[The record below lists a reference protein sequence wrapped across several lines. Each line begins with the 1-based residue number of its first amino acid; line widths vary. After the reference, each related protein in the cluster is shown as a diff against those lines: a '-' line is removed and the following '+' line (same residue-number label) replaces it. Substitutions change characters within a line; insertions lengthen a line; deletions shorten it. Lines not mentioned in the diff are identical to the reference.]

1 MQTVSNTQSST
12 LAKTVAKP
20 LHVLISAPK
29 KRIDLLEIMFKFSF
43 YSAKQLYHLSMNVGS
58 PTASTKG
65 FHFETIVIILVMAKC
80 FPEIP
85 YTSVM
90 DGRIGSSVSIKS
102 IARLLENPIGQ
113 GDNPSDFTIQ
123 TGKTTVVG
131 SCKHYAGSIS
141 VADTDI
147 CKLNA
152 ELDHK
157 GITNRK
163 IALFVKDKTKI
174 QKVKHDDSHLASVFD
189 QIQKDGLVFDE
200 TDVLRAL
207 IRFQKTYC
215 STEARLQIR
224 SVKEL
229 VEQIDADC
237 LGNTRKRLCVK
248 LHQAITRL
256 KFQKLI
262 KQTRTFEWCIAHIM
276 RSGKSITILLLC
288 KYLLETQ
295 GTKRILVMTSV
306 PATLESFKNDMNTF
320 IEFKN
325 INFKTQDEFAEVD
338 ESFSGI
344 VFCSTQFLKKDGQ
357 TTEKKKILKKYKFD
371 AIFMDECQLGGA
383 TEKTQNNIMNVDV
396 EAQSSMD
403 NDVLDAV
410 DEIKQGI
417 RIRVLVSGTADST
430 CRALGIHQK
439 SVWDLEDQNAMK
451 HIMSNDVSQVEKNE
465 HMEFMSYRHGVE
477 FLECFNNQTLNRD
490 YSKCPTQV
498 LIRHTVS
505 PKFAKMI
512 EEHNR
517 ENNTKL
523 GYDCAELFS
532 LSQEMVVPD
541 KENPTGRKV
550 QYKEKFAICE
560 KNNGTKVLKG
570 FLNTIISNDMN
581 DTTSIMHHIETTQSR
596 YGSRISTE
604 ENPLLFLVYLP
615 VNTGNGNIHMIQ
627 NTLKKFIED
636 NGLWSN
642 YHVASSNAQDTHG
655 GATYTDFVNSELAK
669 TKRLGKTGCVL
680 LLGNQGTVGITYKEC
695 DATIHLDSGM
705 NLDAMKQRMA
715 RALTDADGKT
725 IGINV
730 DMHIQRT
737 YTFVLDKIH
746 TFRRATNTDKTYPE
760 ILQYM
765 LTRNIFL
772 FNPHEINFGNI
783 RNDEIHAYYKHQI
796 DEVMK
801 SGIVDDSVL
810 LDQILCEDSF
820 RSIIRGYQHS
830 RVLQHQVINPIL
842 NGLHPDV
849 PTAEPDKV
857 LQNSYTLPPKPDAP
871 QTTEPSPEQIP
882 PEKMEEIINITFD
895 ICRSFLF
902 PLLAIISRV
911 FDSEIQTFSN
921 IFTNP
926 KTKTLLLHLLKDKKI
941 DLNEET
947 YPIFIDAV
955 NTIIDANMEIVNN
968 IREIYRTND
977 PLRYRELI
985 AKHFIPTETERKGNA
1000 EVPTPVPLVNDML
1013 NKMPAEFWKTPKKV
1027 FEPCCGKGNFVL
1039 GIFDK
1044 FWEGLADSIPDE
1056 IERCRVI
1063 MTECIYYADLT
1074 ALNVFITT
1082 EIMKCHVQSYCGLT
1096 VLDYEFNRFVGDT
1109 LKLDVTE
1116 QWGIPIEQFAT
1127 IGNPPYSTDPSKP
1140 DTKPLYDKF
1149 ILKYINCRFLLFVVP
1164 SRWFIGGKGLD
1175 YFREFM
1181 VKRTD
1186 IVLIQHVDD
1195 ATTWFGNSVS
1205 IEGGVNYF
1213 LKDSNYTGECVFN
1226 GTPYNLSKYDC
1237 IIKPKYH
1244 TLVDIVSAMN
1254 SVSTLYKGR
1263 FFGIETNE
1271 TERFSDTG
1279 KVKCFVSLQKSK
1291 NRCKYIDN
1299 YEFTESNTFW
1309 KVITAEANG
1318 KSPKFGEKFIGNPHE
1333 IHTGSYISFR
1343 VNNENEAKSLLSYF
1357 DTKFANHMLSIRK
1370 ISQHINANV
1379 CKWIPLL
1386 PLDRTW
1392 SDESVCEYLNID
1404 KSLYM

>member
-1 MQTVSNTQSST
+1 
-12 LAKTVAKP
+12 
-20 LHVLISAPK
+20 
-29 KRIDLLEIMFKFSF
+29 
-43 YSAKQLYHLSMNVGS
+43 
-58 PTASTKG
+58 
-65 FHFETIVIILVMAKC
+65 
-80 FPEIP
+80 
-85 YTSVM
+85 
-90 DGRIGSSVSIKS
+90 
-102 IARLLENPIGQ
+102 
-113 GDNPSDFTIQ
+113 
-123 TGKTTVVG
+123 
-131 SCKHYAGSIS
+131 
-141 VADTDI
+141 
-147 CKLNA
+147 
-152 ELDHK
+152 
-157 GITNRK
+157 
-163 IALFVKDKTKI
+163 
-174 QKVKHDDSHLASVFD
+174 LASVFD

-200 TDVLRAL
+200 TDVIRAL
-207 IRFQKTYC
+207 IRFQNTYC

-229 VEQIDADC
+229 VERIDADC

-256 KFQKLI
+256 KFEKLI
-262 KQTRTFEWCIAHIM
+262 NQTRTFEWCIAHIM

-288 KYLLETQ
+288 KYLLEIQ

-306 PATLESFKNDMNTF
+306 PATLESFISDLNTY
-320 IEFKN
+320 IDFKN

-383 TEKTQNNIMNVDV
+383 TEKTQNNIMNVDI
-396 EAQSSMD
+396 EPQSSMD
-403 NDVLDAV
+403 NDVLDIV

-451 HIMSNDVSQVEKNE
+451 RIMSNDVSQVEKNE
-465 HMEFMSYRHGVE
+465 YMEFMTYRHGVE
-477 FLECFNNQTLNRD
+477 FLDCFNDQTLNRD

-523 GYDCAELFS
+523 GYDCVELFS
-532 LSQEMVVPD
+532 LSQESVAPD
-541 KENPTGRKV
+541 NETPDNCKV
-550 QYKEKFAICE
+550 QYIEKFAIC
-560 KNNGTKVLKG
+560 KTNNGIKVLKG

-581 DTTSIMHHIETTQSR
+581 DTTSIMHHIETTQSQ

-615 VNTGNGNIHMIQ
+615 VNTGNGNIYMLQ
-627 NTLKKFIED
+627 NTLKKFIHD

-642 YHVASSNAQDTHG
+642 YHVASSSSQDTHG
-655 GATYTDFVNSELAK
+655 GATYNNFVKGLMLE

-695 DATIHLDSGM
+695 DATIHLDNGM

-730 DMHIQRT
+730 DMNIQRT

-746 TFRRATNTDKTYPE
+746 QYRHATNTTKTYPE

-765 LTRNIFL
+765 FKRNIFL
-772 FNPHEINFGNI
+772 FNPHEINFGNV
-783 RNDEIHAYYKHQI
+783 RSDEIHAYYKRQI

-801 SGIVDDSVL
+801 SGVVDDSVL

-820 RSIIRGYQHS
+820 RNIIRGYQHS
-830 RVLQHQVINPIL
+830 RVIQQQVINPIL

-857 LQNSYTLPPKPDAP
+857 LQNSYTLPPSAEP
-871 QTTEPSPEQIP
+871 TTPSPEQIS
-882 PEKMEEIINITFD
+882 PEKMEEIINITFE
-895 ICRSFLF
+895 ICRTFLF
-902 PLLAIISRV
+902 PLLAMISRV
-911 FDSEIQTFSN
+911 FDSEIQTFAN

-926 KTKTLLLHLLKDKKI
+926 KTKSLLINLLKDKKI

-947 YPIFIDAV
+947 YSVFIDAV

-968 IREIYRTND
+968 IREIYRTTD

-1013 NKMPAEFWKTPKKV
+1013 HKMPAEFWTTPKKV

-1044 FWEGLADSIPDE
+1044 FWKGLAETIPDE
-1056 IERCRVI
+1056 IERCRII

-1074 ALNVFITT
+1074 PLNVFITT
-1082 EIMKCHVQSYCGLT
+1082 EIMKCHVQSYCGLK
-1096 VLDYEFNRFVGDT
+1096 VLDYEFNRYVGDT
-1109 LKLDVTE
+1109 LKLDIE
-1116 QWGIPIEQFAT
+1116 QQWRIPIEQFAA

-1149 ILKYINCRFLLFVVP
+1149 ILKYINCSFLLFVVP

-1181 VKRTD
+1181 LKRTD
-1186 IVLIQHVDD
+1186 IVFIQHTDD
-1195 ATTWFGNSVS
+1195 ATAWFGKSVS

-1213 LKDSNYTGECVFN
+1213 LKDSHHTGECVFN
-1226 GTPYNLSKYDC
+1226 GLSYNLSKYDC

-1244 TLVDIVSAMN
+1244 ALVDIVSTMN

-1271 TERFSDTG
+1271 TACFSDTG
-1279 KVKCFVSLQKSK
+1279 RIKCFVSLQKSK
-1291 NRCKYIDN
+1291 DRCKYIDN

-1309 KVITAEANG
+1309 KVITTEANG
-1318 KSPKFGEKFIGNPHE
+1318 KSPKFGEKFIGKPDE

-1343 VNNENEAKSLLSYF
+1343 VNNEDEAKSLLSYF
-1357 DTKFANHMLSIRK
+1357 ETKFANHMLSIRK

-1386 PLDRTW
+1386 PLDRAWT
-1392 SDESVCEYLNID
+1392 DESVCEYLNID